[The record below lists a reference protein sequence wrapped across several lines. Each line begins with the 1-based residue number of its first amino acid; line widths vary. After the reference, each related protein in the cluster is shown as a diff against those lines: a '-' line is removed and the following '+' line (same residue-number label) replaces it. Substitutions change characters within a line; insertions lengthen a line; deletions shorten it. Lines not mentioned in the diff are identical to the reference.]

1 MGAQKLHLNNQIITT
16 FRKKTPMKYY
26 SICAILMLFFS
37 SCSWFEEEV
46 WGVPE
51 SKLEKSTVENSSS
64 DLFQLNGTYISEPGT
79 DITSSEISFYIDG
92 LSDTKGRFNNFSIE
106 LNGNPKD
113 NALYLNVSIR
123 ANSVFTENETRDKH
137 LLGEDFFNIEKYPSI
152 FFKSKEIL
160 SVDSSF
166 IAKGKLSLLGTE
178 SKVKVPFNYL
188 GSSTDEKGDTI
199 YIFEG
204 GLEFD
209 RIAYGMKEA
218 PSVGNTVELNFYT
231 ELKKQ

>member
-1 MGAQKLHLNNQIITT
+1 
-16 FRKKTPMKYY
+16 MKYY

-152 FFKSKEIL
+152 FFKSKEIF

-166 IAKGKLSLLGTE
+166 IAQGKLSLLGTE